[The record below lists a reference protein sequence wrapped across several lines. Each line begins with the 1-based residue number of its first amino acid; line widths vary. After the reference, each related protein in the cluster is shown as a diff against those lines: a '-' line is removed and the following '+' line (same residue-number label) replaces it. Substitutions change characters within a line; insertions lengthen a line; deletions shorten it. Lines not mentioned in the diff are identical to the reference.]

1 MMELTAISS
10 SVVSAFGCACC
21 LIYWTCANNM
31 YIRILMHVVN
41 VYTVKCSMYN
51 LIIVALWMYII
62 KSTSLMHSWYYAS
75 PEDMLRQCCSP
86 DSFCNYYEIL

>member
-21 LIYWTCANNM
+21 LVYLTCANNM

-41 VYTVKCSMYN
+41 VYTVKRSMYN
-51 LIIVALWMYII
+51 
-62 KSTSLMHSWYYAS
+62 
-75 PEDMLRQCCSP
+75 
-86 DSFCNYYEIL
+86 

>member
-41 VYTVKCSMYN
+41 VYTVKRSMYN
-51 LIIVALWMYII
+51 L
-62 KSTSLMHSWYYAS
+62 SLLLIGCIS
-75 PEDMLRQCCSP
+75 
-86 DSFCNYYEIL
+86 